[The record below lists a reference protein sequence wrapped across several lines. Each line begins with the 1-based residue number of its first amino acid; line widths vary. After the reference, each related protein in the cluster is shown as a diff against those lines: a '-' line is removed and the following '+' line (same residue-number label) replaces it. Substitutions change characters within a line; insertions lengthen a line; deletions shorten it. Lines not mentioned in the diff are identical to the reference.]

1 MYKKLLLAVLAAAAL
16 ALVAPSMASAAT
28 GTPAPNLPPGIDPAC
43 IGDGTGE
50 CEHAT
55 IDFAGQ
61 LTTTS
66 SAGID
71 ITCQVTATITFHT
84 DGTTDVTAFNFG
96 TPCTTNLPGCFVHHI
111 ATNLDWGNRLGYSTS
126 DGKYRDY
133 INANISVI
141 FTSGCPIVGTFSTTG
156 TLSPTVDVSGGSA
169 SLTFGTGSG
178 FLSGPLGNVT
188 FDGTLTSTDGV
199 GDDTELQLIPED

>member
-1 MYKKLLLAVLAAAAL
+1 MYKRILLAVLAAATL
-16 ALVAPSMASAAT
+16 VLVAPGMANAAT
-28 GTPAPNLPPGIDPAC
+28 GTPAPNLPAGIDPAC
-43 IGDGTGE
+43 IGDGNGD
-50 CEHAT
+50 CEEAT

-66 SAGID
+66 SSGID
-71 ITCQVTATITFHT
+71 ITCQVTATITFHPN
-84 DGTTDVTAFNFG
+84 GTSDVTAFNFG

-111 ATNLDWGNRLGYSTS
+111 ATNLDWGDRLGYSTS

-156 TLSPTVDVSGGSA
+156 VLSPTFDISGGVGT
-169 SLTFGTGSG
+169 LNFGTGSG
-178 FLSGPLGNVT
+178 SLSGPLGNVT
-188 FDGTLTSTDGV
+188 FDGTLTSTGGV
-199 GDDTELQLIPED
+199 GDDTELQLL